1 MGCKG
6 AGVRGTY
13 VRRIERALAVRTCE
27 VLLGLLVLPIVVLS
41 ILNLYVLHGVTLGL
55 LGSCFSL
62 MCALFALFATIT
74 AIRKA
79 FLSAMT
85 APVNFEPLCGD
96 VKIKSPSDISMCTH
110 TRTYT
115 HDKRLE
121 AEKGQNQRDAQATG
135 KVGNGAGIRST
146 YLKRIE
152 RALAVVTSKLQSK
165 LLVLPAVSF
174 IYAHGLDFLGSSRR
188 GG

>member
-6 AGVRGTY
+6 AGERGTY
-13 VRRIERALAVRTCE
+13 VRRAERALAVRTRE
-27 VLLGLLVLPIVVLS
+27 LLHGLLVLPIVVLS
-41 ILNLYVLHGVTLGL
+41 ILSLYFLHRVTLGL

-62 MCALFALFATIT
+62 MCALFATVT
-74 AIRKA
+74 AISRA

-85 APVNFEPLCGD
+85 GPVNFEPLRGD
-96 VKIKSPSDISMCTH
+96 AKTKSPSDISMCKH

-135 KVGNGAGIRST
+135 KVGNGAGKRST

-152 RALAVVTSKLQSK
+152 RALAVVTSKLQWE